1 MEQQQELASILGAF
15 DSFKTPFESTMLSGK
30 LTETAS
36 RHRESGDAIDK
47 ELLAEAIAWQLYPNH
62 SNSSN
67 TWGTY
72 YGPFID
78 WGNGKTVPML
88 AEITDGVI
96 EYWANRSQQATHPL
110 MKIRYADL
118 VWDFGCKHNIK
129 KLIRQ
134 AARVMIDATL
144 DASATDC
151 FTHEVIGYE
160 NLDRALQIAL
170 KIKDLSLVGQLRD
183 CLILFENRHAVDIL
197 CGTWGHCIDLL
208 VQNQGKVQLS
218 KEQEQQII
226 SDMENR
232 LARIANSD
240 TVENL
245 KPHHVERASILLAKY
260 YRRLERAVDPRR
272 VMGVYANAFVRKA
285 EVNTWV
291 GSSWLE
297 AVYRKLI
304 DFNLHAEAKLF
315 QDQYRKASKKMMEQM
330 PTSTVSVPIEID
342 KIDNAIRYMS
352 TGEWREVFCRF
363 IDEFVPRRCRQMQF
377 LQESMKGRVLLNLF
391 TPTIVDE
398 QGRTIVRLGRFDQDP
413 EGHLVRHYAQIM
425 NFECFMLRAVI
436 DAWLNERKL
445 SLEDITQFIC
455 DSPLFEES
463 RRPIIDS
470 AVRAY
475 LAQNW
480 IVAIHLFA
488 PQIEAAIRQVVELSG
503 GHTFRPGKHGGLQL
517 RTLDDLLGD
526 EAVENCLDKDVTF
539 YLRTLLTDQR
549 GWNIRN
555 DVSHGITP
563 IHGFNSLVAD
573 RLLHVVLILGE
584 IRVQKAEGESIG
596 ESELNDNPVISPS

>member
-15 DSFKTPFESTMLSGK
+15 DSLKTSFESTMLSGK
-30 LTETAS
+30 LTETVS

-47 ELLAEAIAWQLYPNH
+47 ELFAEAVAWQLYPNH
-62 SNSSN
+62 LNSNN

-78 WGNGKTVPML
+78 WGNGETVPML
-88 AEITDGVI
+88 AGITDEVI
-96 EYWANRSQQATHPL
+96 EYWAKRSKEAKHPL
-110 MKIRYADL
+110 LKIRYADL

-134 AARVMIDATL
+134 AAQVMIDATL

-151 FTHEVIGYE
+151 FTHEVTGYQ

-170 KIKDLSLVGQLRD
+170 KIKNLSRVGQLRD
-183 CLILFENRHAVDIL
+183 CLISYENRHGDDAL

-208 VQNQGKVQLS
+208 VENQEKVQLS

-232 LARIANSD
+232 LARMANSD

-245 KPHHVERASILLAKY
+245 KPHHVERASMLLAKY
-260 YRRLERAVDPRR
+260 YRRLRRVEDLRR

-285 EVNTWV
+285 EVNVWV

-297 AVYRKLI
+297 AVYRKLL

-315 QDQYRKASKKMMEQM
+315 QDRYRKASKKMMEQM

-342 KIDNAIRYMS
+342 VIDDAIRYMS
-352 TGEWREVFCRF
+352 IGDWREVFCRF
-363 IDEFVPRRCRQMQF
+363 TDEFVPRRGRQMQF
-377 LQESMKGRVLLNLF
+377 LQESMKGRVLLSLF
-391 TPTIVDE
+391 TPTVVDE
-398 QGRTIVRLGRFDQDP
+398 QGRTIVKLGRFDQDP

-425 NFECFMLRAVI
+425 NIECFMMRAVI
-436 DAWLNERKL
+436 DTWLYERQL

-475 LAQNW
+475 LAQDW
-480 IVAIHLFA
+480 IVAIHLFV
-488 PQIEAAIRQVVELSG
+488 PQIEAAIRQVVEHSG
-503 GHTFRPGKHGGLQL
+503 APTMKPGKHGGLQL

-526 EAVENCLDKDVTF
+526 EAVEKVFDKDVTF

-563 IHGFNSLVAD
+563 IQCFNSKVAD
-573 RLLHVVLILGE
+573 RLLHVMLILGE
-584 IRVQKAEGESIG
+584 IRIQKAEGESNG
-596 ESELNDNPVISPS
+596 ESELNDNPVISAS